1 MNFLLHSWIWSDNL
15 LAKRWS
21 WQYNVAPC
29 ADIMCQSHF
38 SVKKFTVFFCSYI
51 CDLSEGLSSWRVLDG
66 LNGHRDLHCFSLW
79 SPESLKNMKYT
90 TEVTFSQVPN
100 SLITDKYLKRW
111 KKNVHHYLVNCSKN
125 PWAQCFYFLQLW
137 RSQNASMNLGAL
149 FSRTQRLKALSDQKD
164 FFFVFPLLK
173 T

>member
-38 SVKKFTVFFCSYI
+38 SVKRKVFFCSYI

-90 TEVTFSQVPN
+90 TGVTFSQVPN
-100 SLITDKYLKRW
+100 SLITDKNLKRW